1 MVRPHW
7 ILYLWIVVKNKN
19 HKEIN
24 SMNNNFKRYIIFWLS
39 QALSQLGSSMTG
51 FALIL
56 WAYAQNSSAMTVS
69 LMSFFNY
76 MPYIIVSLF
85 AGTFVDS
92 HSKKKIMLVS
102 DSIAAICSVA
112 IFVLSAGSML
122 QIWNIYLVNFIIG
135 FMNAFQGPASSVAI
149 GKIVPEDKMAQVSG
163 MNSFSGNLTAVLSP
177 ILAASLFAM
186 GGLTFILTI
195 DLLSFVFAFGVLL
208 FVLKIPED
216 IPQKA
221 EKKSIFAGCTE
232 GFRYLRS
239 NRGIFMIILTM
250 ALLNFFSRLT
260 YENILSP
267 MILSRSG
274 NDSVALGIVN
284 AVMGIAGIIGGII
297 VSTGKVKG
305 NSAKMIYGSALL
317 SFLLGDIMMGA
328 GRNVA
333 VWACAGFA
341 ASFPIAFINAGQMV
355 ILYRCVPEEIQ
366 GRIFA
371 VRNALQFSTIPLGI
385 LLGGFLAD
393 YVFEPF
399 MMTENPVADMLRMI
413 VGTGAGSG
421 MAVMFL
427 CTGILG
433 ALFSLISYYQKDIR
447 SLGE

>member
-1 MVRPHW
+1 
-7 ILYLWIVVKNKN
+7 
-19 HKEIN
+19 
-24 SMNNNFKRYIIFWLS
+24 MNNSFKRYIIFWLS
-39 QALSQLGSSMTG
+39 QALSQLGSSMTA

-56 WAYAQNSSAMTVS
+56 WAYTQNGSAMAIS

-76 MPYIIVSLF
+76 VPYVIVSLF
-85 AGTFVDS
+85 AGTFVDT

-112 IFVLSAGSML
+112 ILTLSIGNGL

-149 GKIVPEDKMAQVSG
+149 GKIVPKDKLTQVSG
-163 MNSFSGNLTAVLSP
+163 MNSFSGNLVAVMSP

-186 GGLTFILTI
+186 GGLKLILTI

-216 IPQKA
+216 TPQKV
-221 EKKSIFAGCTE
+221 EKKSMLAGCAE
-232 GFRYLRS
+232 GFRYLTG
-239 NRGIFMIILTM
+239 NRGIFMIIITM

-284 AVMGIAGIIGGII
+284 AVMGIAGIVGGII

-305 NSAKMIYGSALL
+305 SNIKMIYVSALL
-317 SFLLGDIMMGA
+317 SFLLGDVMMGA
-328 GRNVA
+328 GRNLIA
-333 VWACAGFA
+333 WSCAGFA

-355 ILYRCVPEEIQ
+355 ILYKRVPEEVQ

-399 MMTENPVADMLRMI
+399 MITENPVSNFLKII

-427 CTGILG
+427 CTGVLG
-433 ALFSLISYYQKDIR
+433 ALFSLFSYYQKDIR
-447 SLGE
+447 KLEVE